1 MDKALKMGK
10 TSATGSFHLFL
21 GTSLSTVI
29 MAVGTVIFVRLMTP
43 EDYGLYSVAL
53 TPSLMIN
60 LFRDWGTGSAM
71 TKYIA
76 QYRVSNDVQNL
87 KRVLY
92 AGFIFQIVAGAILSL
107 LSFLT
112 ANFVALYIFHR
123 PELPLLVSV
132 VSITIFANSLLG
144 VCQSSFIGFEKMK
157 LSSATM
163 LVQATAKSII
173 TPPLVYF
180 GFGAL
185 GAALGYTFSFL
196 IGGIAGLIILYSLV
210 FVRNLRSARITKSEI
225 SATLRAMLHYGVPLS
240 VSSILQGFVGPFYGF
255 IMAFYCS
262 NLMIGNFQSAIQFS
276 VILTFLTGPIL
287 TVLFPAFAKV
297 NSDSEHNLLRTVFP
311 SSIKYTAIFLVPA
324 TMAMMVLS
332 KPMISTLFG
341 EKWLYAPFFLALSVV
356 GNLFCICGSLSNGVF
371 LAGVGETKLLLKLGL
386 LALLVGIPLA
396 LLLIPLYGI
405 VGVILGNLLTALP
418 GVFWGL
424 WWIWKHYKVKP
435 DFSSSTRILIA
446 SALAALATY
455 SLLNFLSFSDWV
467 NLAIGGVM
475 FLAIYI
481 FTGPTLG
488 AVTLEDIHNLRE
500 MLSGLGI
507 VSRIMDIP
515 LILAEKV
522 ANHAPNLG
530 LEKKGDVR

>member
-1 MDKALKMGK
+1 
-10 TSATGSFHLFL
+10 
-21 GTSLSTVI
+21 
-29 MAVGTVIFVRLMTP
+29 
-43 EDYGLYSVAL
+43 
-53 TPSLMIN
+53 
-60 LFRDWGTGSAM
+60 
-71 TKYIA
+71 
-76 QYRVSNDVQNL
+76 
-87 KRVLY
+87 
-92 AGFIFQIVAGAILSL
+92 
-107 LSFLT
+107 
-112 ANFVALYIFHR
+112 
-123 PELPLLVSV
+123 
-132 VSITIFANSLLG
+132 
-144 VCQSSFIGFEKMK
+144 
-157 LSSATM
+157 
-163 LVQATAKSII
+163 
-173 TPPLVYF
+173 
-180 GFGAL
+180 
-185 GAALGYTFSFL
+185 
-196 IGGIAGLIILYSLV
+196 
-210 FVRNLRSARITKSEI
+210 
-225 SATLRAMLHYGVPLS
+225 
-240 VSSILQGFVGPFYGF
+240 
-255 IMAFYCS
+255 
-262 NLMIGNFQSAIQFS
+262 
-276 VILTFLTGPIL
+276 
-287 TVLFPAFAKV
+287 
-297 NSDSEHNLLRTVFP
+297 
-311 SSIKYTAIFLVPA
+311 
-324 TMAMMVLS
+324 MAMMVLS

-341 EKWLYAPFFLALSVV
+341 EKWLYAPFFLALNVA
-356 GNLFCICGSLSNGVF
+356 GNLFCIFGSLSNGVL

-418 GVFWGL
+418 GIFWGL

-530 LEKKGDVR
+530 LEKKGDVC

>member
-21 GTSLSTVI
+21 GNAFSTVI

-60 LFRDWGTGSAM
+60 LFRDWGTGSAA

-76 QYRVSNDVQNL
+76 QYRVTNDVQNL

-92 AGFIFQIVAGAILSL
+92 AGFIFQIVTGTVLSV

-112 ANFVALYIFHR
+112 ADFVAFYVFHR
-123 PELPLLVSV
+123 PELQILVSV

-144 VCQSSFIGFEKMK
+144 VCQSSFVGFEKMK
-157 LSSATM
+157 LNSTTL
-163 LVQATAKSII
+163 LVQATAKSIA
-173 TPPLVYF
+173 TPLLVYF

-196 IGGIAGLIILYSLV
+196 VGGIAGLIMLYSLV
-210 FVRNLRSARITKSEI
+210 FVRNLRSAGITKSEI
-225 SATLRAMLHYGVPLS
+225 LATLRTMLHYGVPLS
-240 VSSILQGFVGPFYGF
+240 VSNILQGFVGPFYGF

-262 NLMIGNFQSAIQFS
+262 NLMIGNYQSAIQFA

-287 TVLFPAFAKV
+287 TVLFPVFAKV
-297 NSDSEHNLLRTVFP
+297 DSDSEHDLLRTVFP

-341 EKWLYAPFFLALSVV
+341 EKWLYAPFFLSLTVV
-356 GNLFCICGSLSNGVF
+356 GHLFCIFGSLSNVVF
-371 LAGVGETKLLLKLGL
+371 LAGVGETRLLLKLGL
-386 LALLVGIPLA
+386 LALLVGVPLA

-405 VGVILGNLLTALP
+405 VGVILGNIFAALP
-418 GVFWGL
+418 GTFWSL
-424 WWIWKHYKVKP
+424 WWIYKHYEVKP
-435 DFSSSTRILIA
+435 DFKSSVRILIA

-455 SLLNFLSFSDWV
+455 LLLSFLCFTDWV
-467 NLAIGGVM
+467 NLIIGGVT

-481 FTGPTLG
+481 VTGPTLG
-488 AVTLEDIHNLRE
+488 AITLEDIRNIRE
-500 MLSGLGI
+500 MLSGLGFF
-507 VSRIMDIP
+507 SRIIDVP

-522 ANHAPNLG
+522 ANLVPPQG
-530 LEKKGDVR
+530 LKKRGSVR